1 MSEVVEQKKKMISR
15 MVSEKKLIEINK
27 SQNFE
32 KVE

>member
-1 MSEVVEQKKKMISR
+1 MSEVVEHKKKMISR
-15 MVSEKKLIEINK
+15 MVSEKKLIEINE